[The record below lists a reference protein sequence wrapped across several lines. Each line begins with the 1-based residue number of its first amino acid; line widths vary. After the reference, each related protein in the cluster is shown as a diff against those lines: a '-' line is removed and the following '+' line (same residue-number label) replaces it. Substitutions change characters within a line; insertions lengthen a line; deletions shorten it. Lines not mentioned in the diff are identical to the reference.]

1 MSRVLPQSVTSLSDD
16 GVAVASDVFTHVSR
30 CIARPRTFAYGYRI
44 LVVSSDGKLSRQ
56 CRGALLGAM
65 FRVEAARSY
74 DKAQTEMER
83 FDPHLI
89 IIDTALPGMQG
100 YELLNQLK
108 GDDDLYRL
116 PVLLLTHATP
126 ERQLWDWGTG
136 KDAISGYLVKPV
148 DPVKL
153 VRLATYLLASSAYP
167 SRLKFAAMD
176 GREIRYDE
184 AVDLLGERLP
194 FLGSKRTHV
203 PDEEAMK
210 AAILDYFQSRE
221 SESMSPEE
229 RTEHPAKQKPE
240 SGLLRWWE
248 VLVGILLLPIPNP
261 ICLVAWLAR
270 LIRRRGSGSKGR
282 GE

>member
-44 LVVSSDGKLSRQ
+44 LVVSSDGKLSRR
-56 CRGALLGAM
+56 CRVTLSGAM
-65 FRVEAARSY
+65 FRVEAVRSN
-74 DKAQTEMER
+74 DKAQTAMER

-116 PVLLLTHATP
+116 PVLLLTHAPP
-126 ERQLWDWGTG
+126 ERQSWDWGTG

-148 DPVKL
+148 DLVKL
-153 VRLATYLLASSAYP
+153 VRLVTYLLASSAYP

-176 GREIRYDE
+176 GQEIRYDE

-194 FLGSKRTHV
+194 FLGSNRTRV
-203 PDEEAMK
+203 PDEEAVTVV
-210 AAILDYFQSRE
+210 IPEDLFRE
-221 SESMSPEE
+221 LASMSSEG
-229 RTEHPAKQKPE
+229 RKEHLAKQKPE

-261 ICLVAWLAR
+261 IRLVAWLAR
-270 LIRRRGSGSKGR
+270 LIRRRVSGSKGR